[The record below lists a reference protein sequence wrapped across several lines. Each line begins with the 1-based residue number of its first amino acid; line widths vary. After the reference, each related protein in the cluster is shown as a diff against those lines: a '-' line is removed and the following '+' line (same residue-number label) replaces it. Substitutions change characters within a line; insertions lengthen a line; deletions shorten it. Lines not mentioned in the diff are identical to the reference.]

1 MSYTTCKTEFQ
12 MDQGKIL
19 KLLEDKIVVD
29 L

>member
-12 MDQGKIL
+12 IDQGKIL
-19 KLLEDKIVVD
+19 KLLEDKIGVD